1 MIRDAFGLIYAGD
14 QIIQMRE
21 LVENRAVGAV
31 PIGGRYR
38 VIDFPLSNLMNS
50 GIRSVGVIANTNYNS
65 LMDHLGSGKSWNLS
79 RKDDGL
85 FLLTPYATRDT
96 GNAYRNIIEA
106 LRGSLSFIRRAKAE
120 YCIFTNAY
128 MIHNMTYDDMMRFHI
143 EKGADITLLYNK
155 ASRETYQGARYDDLR
170 FRLDKAGRI
179 TDIEVKP
186 ENTKLDA
193 TSMRTLIVR
202 KDILIYLIEECSARG
217 ETSFTLDLLRN
228 NIDRLKMMGFEYK
241 GYVGRMHSVASYFR
255 VNMDLIDPVRQMT
268 MFQGHNRI
276 YTKVKDEVPA
286 KYFADAHV
294 SNSLVANGCIIEG
307 SVENSVLFRGA
318 YIGKGVSVKN
328 SILLPSTEVN
338 ENSELEYVIL
348 DKDVSVRSRSRLV
361 GGEEFPVVIRK
372 GAHV

>member
-1 MIRDAFGLIYAGD
+1 MIREAFGLIYAGD
-14 QIIQMRE
+14 QIMQMRE

-65 LMDHLGSGKSWNLS
+65 LTDHLSSGKAWDLS

-96 GNAYRNIIEA
+96 GSAYRNIVEA
-106 LRGSLSFIRRAKAE
+106 LLGSLNFIRRAKAE
-120 YCIFTNAY
+120 YCILTNSY
-128 MIHNMTYDDMMRFHI
+128 IIYNTTYDDMMRFHI
-143 EKGADITLLYNK
+143 ENGADITLLYNK
-155 ASRETYQGARYDDLR
+155 ASLETYHGPRYDDLR
-170 FRLDKAGRI
+170 FKLDRAGRI

-193 TSMRTLIVR
+193 TSMGTLIIR
-202 KDILIYLIEECSARG
+202 KDILIYLIEECAARG
-217 ETSFTLDLLRN
+217 ETSFTLDILRN
-228 NIDRLKMMGFEYK
+228 NIDRLKMMGFEYR
-241 GYVGRMHSVASYFR
+241 GYVGRMHSVAAYFR
-255 VNMDLIDPVRQMT
+255 ANMDLIDPERQIT

-286 KYFADAHV
+286 KYFADARV

-307 SVENSVLFRGA
+307 SVENSVLFRGV

-338 ENSELEYVIL
+338 EDSELEYVIL
-348 DKDVSVRSRSRLV
+348 DKDVFVRSRSRLV
-361 GGEEFPVVIRK
+361 GSEEFPVVIRK